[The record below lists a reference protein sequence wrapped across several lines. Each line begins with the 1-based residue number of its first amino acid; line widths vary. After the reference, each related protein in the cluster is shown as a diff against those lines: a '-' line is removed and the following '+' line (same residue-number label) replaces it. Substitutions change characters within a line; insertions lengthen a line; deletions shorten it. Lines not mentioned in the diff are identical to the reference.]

1 MPKKKKILMVSMPS
15 LHFFR
20 WVDQLKDSDFEVYW
34 FDITGSGKSIE
45 RINWVHQIT
54 KWKMRWDFPGRIFI
68 KSKFPNLYR
77 CLQKINERSISSE
90 FEKKIVEIKPDLVHS
105 FALYVACT
113 PILSVMKKYDQLKWI
128 YSSWGSDLFYFQHK
142 TNYLAD
148 IKNVLKR
155 VNYLITDCKRD
166 FIIAEKHGFG
176 GQFLGVFPGG
186 GGFKLEEIN
195 TYKKSKEDRNV
206 ILIKGYQGRSGRA
219 IPVLKAIIKLKGEL
233 QSYQIVVFGADME
246 VLQWVNQTD
255 LINWNNFK
263 IFGRI
268 THNEVLKLMGKSKIY
283 IGNSNSDGM
292 PNTLLEAICLDVF
305 PIQSNPGGV
314 TEEILLSMNDG
325 YLISDCEN
333 ENEIKEH
340 ILKAIQKEHNYF
352 ENIVPEKYSFKTIKN
367 KVLRCYYD
375 IL

>member
-1 MPKKKKILMVSMPS
+1 LMVSMPS